1 MLDLDRNLW
10 FLFALNLAVGFASQI
25 VQPLFP
31 LYLRSLNAT
40 EVEIGLVIS
49 VAGLAAM
56 LLMLPSGI
64 LMDRIGK
71 RKMLLVS
78 VVLGA
83 IPPFFMAFMNSWRT
97 VTPFYMLFSI
107 SFSFFVPARM
117 AMISEAATPANR
129 ATLFGLMN
137 LAWPIGGIIGP
148 TLSGYIIDNMGWS
161 YPFLGSAAIMAASL
175 IPTLMLKEKTIPTI
189 EGEETLRKSSLTDR
203 QYLPTLMIFFVF
215 HLVVTTGIGGLTT
228 ILPIFLQDQLEL
240 PTFLIGLFFTGS
252 SILTLFTQI
261 PSGLLADRYGRK
273 KLIVACTALCPLL
286 YGIWPLID
294 NWVTLIILYS
304 VAFGLW
310 SMTWPAS
317 LALLSDSF
325 PPELTG
331 SAFGIRMTSVRLGFT
346 IGPLISGYLY
356 TSVSYTSPFLATAA
370 FFALGIPIALL
381 LKENQR
387 KFSS

>member
-356 TSVSYTSPFLATAA
+356 TSVSHTSPFLATAA